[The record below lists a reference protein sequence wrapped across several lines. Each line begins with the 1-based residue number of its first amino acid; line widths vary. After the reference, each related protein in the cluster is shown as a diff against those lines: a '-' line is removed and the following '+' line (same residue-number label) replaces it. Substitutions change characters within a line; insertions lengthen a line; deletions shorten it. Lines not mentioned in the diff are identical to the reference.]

1 MASTTEMMENYKGT
15 VVHGMWRAKLKNV
28 ENLEMHIVQHSIW

>member
-15 VVHGMWRAKLKNV
+15 VVHGMWRAKLKNI
-28 ENLEMHIVQHSIW
+28 EK